1 MSMNE
6 TGANQSAATTTE
18 SANQSAAT
26 ATTTTETTTNA
37 DHSEADFGRELD
49 DEWGL
54 PHEEAEDEETVEEQA
69 ETEETDETETASDQE
84 QPPNEETQPE
94 DKPEEPAAQANTL
107 RVNYMG
113 QTYDLPEDEA
123 RKYAQIGMNSGRL
136 QEKYDALKP
145 FEKLKDTVEIMSLFR
160 GQDPQEIIDNIA
172 NMDELKKAEI
182 AALVDQGTDESVA
195 TALWESKIKEAKQTS
210 ALNKM
215 QRPQGAK
222 LTNYQK
228 EQIDAFARFR
238 PKEHA
243 AIAAGKPLPKEVVDE
258 WRSGTDLSTA
268 WLLHE
273 NKDIAQQFS
282 SVQKQISDYKKEIDT
297 LKKEKA
303 KLLKNAENKEK
314 APTRKKGTGGGAGR
328 DSIYSGWDKY

>member
-18 SANQSAAT
+18 SANQSAAA

-54 PHEEAEDEETVEEQA
+54 PHEEAEDEETAEEQA

-84 QPPNEETQPE
+84 QPPDEETQLE
-94 DKPEEPAAQANTL
+94 DKSEEPAAQANTL

-113 QTYDLPEDEA
+113 QAYELPEDDA
-123 RKYAQIGMNSGRL
+123 RKYAQIGMNAGRL

-145 FEKLKDTVEIMSLFR
+145 LEKLNDAIGVMATFR
-160 GQDPQEIIDNIA
+160 GQDPGKLI
-172 NMDELKKAEI
+172 DELADMEQLKKSEI
-182 AALVDQGTDESVA
+182 KALVDQGTDEAVA
-195 TALWESKIKEAKQTS
+195 TELLETKVREAKQKHD
-210 ALNKM
+210 LDKM
-215 QRPQGAK
+215 KHGKSPV
-222 LTNYQK
+222 LTQYQK
-228 EQIDAFARFR
+228 DQIDAFKKFR
-238 PKEHA
+238 PKEHEA
-243 AIAAGKPLPKEVVDE
+243 VTAGKPLPQEVVDE

-282 SVQKQISDYKKEIDT
+282 SVQKQVSDYKKEIDT

-303 KLLKNAENKEK
+303 KLLKNAGNKEK

>member
-18 SANQSAAT
+18 SANQSAANV
-26 ATTTTETTTNA
+26 TTTPETTAEANHSNA
-37 DHSEADFGRELD
+37 DFEKEIDL
-49 DEWGL
+49 EWGL
-54 PHEEAEDEETVEEQA
+54 DPDEGEEEQPVEEETELEA
-69 ETEETDETETASDQE
+69 PTEEE
-84 QPPNEETQPE
+84 PE
-94 DKPEEPAAQANTL
+94 PEAPEKPEEEQPDNPPTQEETKPNTL

-113 QTYDLPEDEA
+113 QAYELPEEEA
-123 RKYAQIGMNSGRL
+123 RKYAQIGMNAGRL

-160 GQDPQEIIDNIA
+160 GQEPQKIIDDIA
-172 NMDELKKAEI
+172 NMDELKKAEV

-215 QRPQGAK
+215 QRPQDAK
-222 LTNYQK
+222 LTDYQK
-228 EQIDAFARFR
+228 EQIDAFAKFR